1 MNNRNDN
8 YYDYDYRENGYGHRT
23 HKRKY
28 TWAHQLK
35 RLFWFLLIPLG
46 LLIPRIC
53 VRYPETIEMVYSRK
67 IYPVIAAVL
76 SSISSVVRSSLA
88 EVLIIIIILIFAV
101 NLLVRLCV
109 MVFGK
114 LHKRSYHRI
123 RLVSS
128 LISLVIFVGVMLN
141 LFYML
146 WGLNNFREPVAYSLE
161 LEVRQYSVD
170 ELAAVYEKLA
180 SEAAELRTQVNE
192 DDNGVFTIGSPN
204 KAYAAVE
211 EAYMNLGEANGLFK
225 NSAFGRVNLHT
236 AKSVKLSEQMS
247 QFGTLGIYIPYT
259 AEINVNVDQPDLYI
273 PATAAHE
280 TAHFLGFA
288 REDEANFIAFYVSR
302 FSTDT
307 ALRYSAVMNALVNCG
322 NALCQ
327 EDSQRFL
334 ALRDKLYT
342 DGMNRDLNEYRNYLA
357 KYDDGA
363 MQQLNDDIN
372 DAYLKHNGQQ
382 EGIQSYGRMV
392 DILLA
397 YYDRIDEI

>member
-1 MNNRNDN
+1 MYNPNDS
-8 YYDYDYRENGYGHRT
+8 DYDYRESGYGHRVYKT
-23 HKRKY
+23 KY
-28 TWAHQLK
+28 TWTYQLK
-35 RLFWFLLIPLG
+35 RLFWFILIPLG
-46 LLIPRIC
+46 LVIPRIC
-53 VRYPETIEMVYSRK
+53 EKYPETIEMVYSRK

-88 EVLIIIIILIFAV
+88 EVLIIIVISVCAVILI
-101 NLLVRLCV
+101 VRLCV
-109 MVFGK
+109 MIFGK

-123 RLVSS
+123 RLVSF
-128 LISLVIFVGVMLN
+128 LISLVIFAGVMLN

-161 LEVRQYSVD
+161 LDVRRYSVD

-180 SEAAELRTQVNE
+180 LEAAELRTQVNE

-211 EAYMNLGEANGLFK
+211 EAYMNLGEANGVFK
-225 NSAFGRVNLHT
+225 NAALGKVNLHT

-247 QFGTLGIYIPYT
+247 QLGTLGIYIPYT

-273 PATAAHE
+273 PSTAAHE

-288 REDEANFIAFYVSR
+288 REDEANFIAFYASR

-307 ALRYSAVMNALVNCG
+307 AFRYSAVMNALVNCG
-322 NALCQ
+322 NALCE
-327 EDSQRFL
+327 EDSQRYL
-334 ALRDKLYT
+334 ELRDKLYT
-342 DGMNRDLNEYRNYLA
+342 DGMNRDLNEYRNYFA
-357 KYDDGA
+357 KYADGA
-363 MQQLNDDIN
+363 MQQLNDQIN

-382 EGIQSYGRMV
+382 DGIQSYGRMV

-397 YYDRIDEI
+397 YYDSIDEI

>member
-1 MNNRNDN
+1 MNNRNDS
-8 YYDYDYRENGYGHRT
+8 DYDYRENGYGHRT

-28 TWAHQLK
+28 TWAHQIK

-46 LLIPRIC
+46 LLIPQIC
-53 VRYPETIEMVYSRK
+53 RKYPETIEMVYSRK
-67 IYPVIAAVL
+67 IYPVIASVL
-76 SSISSVVRSSLA
+76 SSISSVVSSSLA
-88 EVLIIIIILIFAV
+88 EVLIIIVILVCAV
-101 NLLVRLCV
+101 ILLVRLCV

-123 RLVSS
+123 RLVSF
-128 LISLVIFVGVMLN
+128 LISLVVFAGVMLN
-141 LFYML
+141 LFYIL
-146 WGLNNFREPVAYSLE
+146 WGLNNFRETVAYSLE

-170 ELAAVYEKLA
+170 ELAEVYEKLA
-180 SEAAELRTQVNE
+180 LEAAELRAQVNE

-204 KAYAAVE
+204 KAYAAVK
-211 EAYMNLGEANGLFK
+211 EAYTNLGEANGVFK
-225 NSAFGRVNLHT
+225 NDALGKLNLHT

-247 QFGTLGIYIPYT
+247 QLGISGIYIPYT
-259 AEINVNVDQPDLYI
+259 AEMNVNVDQPDLYI
-273 PATAAHE
+273 PTTAAHE

-307 ALRYSAVMNALVNCG
+307 AFRYSAVMNALVNCG

-327 EDSQRFL
+327 EDAQRYL

-342 DGMNRDLNEYRNYLA
+342 DGMNRDLNEYRNYYA
-357 KYDDGA
+357 KYDGGA
-363 MQQLNDDIN
+363 MQRLSDDIN

-382 EGIQSYGRMV
+382 DGIQSYGQMV

>member
-146 WGLNNFREPVAYSLE
+146 WGLNNFRELVAYSLE

-225 NSAFGRVNLHT
+225 NAAFGRVNLHT